1 MVKLGSAVV
10 TRSDGAGPA
19 LSRMANIVEQV
30 SQLQA
35 AGREMIIVSS
45 GSVAAGRQI
54 LRTQSQLTQAGLY
67 DCEHLPVPSRPME
80 RLPPIRFPKADSAAP
95 VYSPA
100 QCAAVG
106 QSSLMS
112 LYDAMF
118 KVYGMGIGQVLVNA
132 PVLERKEERQSA
144 CEVVEGLIDMRMVPV
159 INENDAVPM
168 TSYGGQWQS
177 EKLEIDISDNDAIA
191 AVLARDLKCDLLL
204 LLSNVDSVY
213 TGDPDDEASEPLA
226 VITEQMLDDKVIEFA
241 TKSSMG
247 RGGMESKVVA
257 ARYAMDGGVK
267 VLIGN
272 GFPHRSI
279 LNMIENKDGDTPL
292 GTLFCK

>member
-80 RLPPIRFPKADSAAP
+80 RLPPIKFPKSDSTAP

-132 PVLERKEERQSA
+132 PVLERKVRSLTSPSTLAYYTPHPAHHTKHTCVVHTHPFQCTAQPSRMYQSCNLFA
-144 CEVVEGLIDMRMVPV
+144 HQFHTAGR
-159 INENDAVPM
+159 
-168 TSYGGQWQS
+168 
-177 EKLEIDISDNDAIA
+177 A
-191 AVLARDLKCDLLL
+191 AVSVRGSGRPDRHADGSCD
-204 LLSNVDSVY
+204 
-213 TGDPDDEASEPLA
+213 
-226 VITEQMLDDKVIEFA
+226 Q
-241 TKSSMG
+241 
-247 RGGMESKVVA
+247 
-257 ARYAMDGGVK
+257 
-267 VLIGN
+267 
-272 GFPHRSI
+272 
-279 LNMIENKDGDTPL
+279 
-292 GTLFCK
+292 